1 MIDSGVKV
9 TWRWSFVMRGWGH
22 QVNDSG
28 IGQLQGD
35 SQLLWPVRTISTNN
49 NWQRKKHVAW
59 KITFYRGEILFHIE
73 FSCKFIKIYFFV
85 KVGWVHTEHN
95 EGVLGGFKRKKLTR
109 KWTIIFSSWNLND
122 ELDTIII
129 WNYTSVS
136 QLFPLTGDLSRLFD
150 WAGSKISRLE
160 WRGDVKALD

>member
-1 MIDSGVKV
+1 MINWTGKKVWTFLITNGWSSRGKKGEVMCNKSSYSNVHYTVPWFTFSPLWLLQAVLGWQAAFIMIDSGVKV

-95 EGVLGGFKRKKLTR
+95 EGVLGGFKR
-109 KWTIIFSSWNLND
+109 NN
-122 ELDTIII
+122 
-129 WNYTSVS
+129 
-136 QLFPLTGDLSRLFD
+136 
-150 WAGSKISRLE
+150 
-160 WRGDVKALD
+160 